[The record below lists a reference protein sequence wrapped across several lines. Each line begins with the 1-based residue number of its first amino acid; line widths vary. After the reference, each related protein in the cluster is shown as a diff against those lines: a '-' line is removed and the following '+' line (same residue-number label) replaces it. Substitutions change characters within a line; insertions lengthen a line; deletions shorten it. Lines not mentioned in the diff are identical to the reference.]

1 MPDQHHQVLAL
12 LGEAP
17 QRFQRLGHVVLQR
30 LHRRAHPFDLSRQPE
45 RGDGDGRRHPQER
58 QRDDGERDGDGRSD
72 PLGAGADLEQCECL
86 QIHGVLPEVA
96 DGRTATKCR
105 RRGPSRKTT
114 ASDTHRNPL
123 APLDVPTGPRQLWP
137 CLHAFSCAA
146 VVRCAGTVRPAGNK
160 NAALPILAA
169 TVLADGPVE
178 LDNIPRIRDVE
189 TMLAL
194 LVDLGASAEW
204 IGPNL
209 VRVDARGVKPKPLDP
224 GLCAKIR
231 ASILLAGPL
240 LARFGTVTLPP
251 PGGDVIGRRRVDT
264 HFLALEQL
272 GASVMVGDRYELE
285 AKGLQGADIFLDEPS
300 VTGTENAL
308 MAAVAAKG
316 RTVLRNAACE
326 PHVQDLARALVA
338 MGAQIEGIGS
348 NIYTIE
354 GGRPLGGASYAIGP
368 DHIEIGS
375 FIGLAAVTN
384 GDITIDPVRPEDLR
398 STLLG
403 FERLGIR
410 PRVEG
415 NRLTVGPDQERRI
428 RPDLGG
434 HVPKLEDGPWPAFP
448 ADVMSTTIVTATQ
461 CSGMILVFE
470 KMFESRLF
478 FVDKLIGMGARIVLC
493 DPHRAVISGPSALKG
508 GIVESPDIRAGMAMV
523 LAALAA
529 EGASTI
535 HNVGQIER
543 GYERIDERLRALGA
557 EIERVDG

>member
-1 MPDQHHQVLAL
+1 MP
-12 LGEAP
+12 P
-17 QRFQRLGHVVLQR
+17 RFLV
-30 LHRRAHPFDLSRQPE
+30 
-45 RGDGDGRRHPQER
+45 RGGR
-58 QRDDGERDGDGRSD
+58 
-72 PLGAGADLEQCECL
+72 PLRGA
-86 QIHGVLPEVA
+86 I
-96 DGRTATKCR
+96 
-105 RRGPSRKTT
+105 
-114 ASDTHRNPL
+114 
-123 APLDVPTGPRQLWP
+123 
-137 CLHAFSCAA
+137 
-146 VVRCAGTVRPAGNK
+146 RPAGNK
-160 NAALPILAA
+160 NAALPILAS
-169 TVLADGPVE
+169 TVLADGLME

-204 IGPNL
+204 IGPNQ
-209 VRVDARGVKPKPLDP
+209 VRIDARPVRPKPLDP
-224 GLCAKIR
+224 KLCARIR

-240 LARFGTVTLPP
+240 LARFGKVTLPP

-272 GASVMVGDRYELE
+272 GGSVTVGDRYELE
-285 AKGLQGADIFLDEPS
+285 AKKGLTGADIFLDEPS

-316 RTVLRNAACE
+316 RTTLRNAACE
-326 PHVQDLARALVA
+326 PHVQDLARVLVA

-348 NIYTIE
+348 NIYTVE

-384 GDITIDPVRPEDLR
+384 SEITIDPVRPDDLR

-410 PRVEG
+410 PRVDG
-415 NRLTVGPDQERRI
+415 QRLTVDADQERRI

-448 ADVMSTTIVTATQ
+448 ADVMSTTIVSATQ
-461 CSGMILVFE
+461 CAGMLLVFE

-493 DPHRAVISGPSALKG
+493 DPHRAVISGPSPLKG
-508 GIVESPDIRAGMAMV
+508 GVVESPDIRAGMAML

-529 EGASTI
+529 DGASTI

-557 EIERVDG
+557 DIERADD

>member
-1 MPDQHHQVLAL
+1 MPPRYLV
-12 LGEAP
+12 
-17 QRFQRLGHVVLQR
+17 
-30 LHRRAHPFDLSRQPE
+30 
-45 RGDGDGRRHPQER
+45 RG
-58 QRDDGERDGDGRSD
+58 GRS
-72 PLGAGADLEQCECL
+72 L
-86 QIHGVLPEVA
+86 
-96 DGRTATKCR
+96 
-105 RRGPSRKTT
+105 RGSI
-114 ASDTHRNPL
+114 
-123 APLDVPTGPRQLWP
+123 
-137 CLHAFSCAA
+137 
-146 VVRCAGTVRPAGNK
+146 RPAGNK
-160 NAALPILAA
+160 NAALPILAS
-169 TVLADGPVE
+169 TVLADGPME

-204 IGPNL
+204 TGPNL
-209 VRVDARGVKPKPLDP
+209 VRVDARQVRPKPLDP
-224 GLCAKIR
+224 KLCARIR
-231 ASILLAGPL
+231 ASILLAGPM
-240 LARFGTVTLPP
+240 LARFGAVTLPP

-272 GASVMVGDRYELE
+272 GASVTVGDRYELE
-285 AKGLQGADIFLDEPS
+285 AKKGLVGADIFLDEPS

-308 MAAVAAKG
+308 MAAVAARG

-384 GDITIDPVRPEDLR
+384 GEITIEPVRPDDLR

-410 PRVEG
+410 PRVDG
-415 NRLTVGPDQERRI
+415 QRLTVDADQERRI

-448 ADVMSTTIVTATQ
+448 ADVMSTTIVSATQ
-461 CSGMILVFE
+461 CSGMLLVFE

-493 DPHRAVISGPSALKG
+493 DPHRAVISGPSPLKAG
-508 GIVESPDIRAGMAMV
+508 TVESPDIRAGMAML

-529 EGASTI
+529 EGSSTI

-557 EIERVDG
+557 DIERVDD